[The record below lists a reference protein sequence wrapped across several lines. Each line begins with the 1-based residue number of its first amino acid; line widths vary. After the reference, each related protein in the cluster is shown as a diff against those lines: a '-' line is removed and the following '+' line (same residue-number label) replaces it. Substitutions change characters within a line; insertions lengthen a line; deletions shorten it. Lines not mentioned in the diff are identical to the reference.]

1 MFIIIYLF
9 SAENTTLATPSS
21 TCKESPGTTCS
32 TRSAWKKFR
41 TSTDWVR
48 NYFVFL
54 KGADS
59 RPLLLIFVLFTS
71 QFKLKLKKAKRTC
84 CAWDLNLGLQDS
96 RGRRIHWAMAA
107 AQLYKCF
114 WCLKGKLTRISHPIK
129 NCKYQ
134 NNAKRNLMN
143 FWIGVGD
150 VVVIVVD
157 EDDDIPMKQSIHF
170 ILFTLIPVTQSE
182 SDRSCILLLRLQK
195 QDGGWVWV
203 HTVLQGQIL
212 KNFFSREIR
221 DALRLIQT
229 RCFHSGLC

>member
-1 MFIIIYLF
+1 MLGIWTWGCRI
-9 SAENTTLATPSS
+9 
-21 TCKESPGTTCS
+21 
-32 TRSAWKKFR
+32 
-41 TSTDWVR
+41 V
-48 NYFVFL
+48 
-54 KGADS
+54 GADGS
-59 RPLLLIFVLFTS
+59 TELWRPPNYINV
-71 QFKLKLKKAKRTC
+71 
-84 CAWDLNLGLQDS
+84 
-96 RGRRIHWAMAA
+96 
-107 AQLYKCF
+107 F